1 MKDYKDALRAWCSIE
16 LWEGYVL
23 EQLTLWLK
31 KHDISYY
38 TSDCTPLP
46 RENKFMIRVSVL
58 ADDEQKAEL
67 NRLLDD
73 WFIIQD
79 VLEGM
84 ENAEEVMK

>member
-1 MKDYKDALRAWCSIE
+1 MRKDYEEALKAWTSIE

-31 KHDISYY
+31 KHGVSYY

-46 RENKFMIRVSVL
+46 RENRFMIHVSVL

-67 NRLLDD
+67 NRLLDE

-84 ENAEEVMK
+84 K

>member
-1 MKDYKDALRAWCSIE
+1 MKDYKDALRAWTSIE

-23 EQLTLWLK
+23 EQLLTYCK
-31 KHDISYY
+31 KHDISYH

-46 RENKFMIRVSVL
+46 RKDKFLIHVSVL

-67 NRLLDD
+67 NRLLDE

-79 VLEGM
+79 VLEGI
-84 ENAEEVMK
+84 ENAE

>member
-1 MKDYKDALRAWCSIE
+1 MKDYKEALRAWCSIE

-31 KHDISYY
+31 KHGISYY
-38 TSDCTPLP
+38 TSDC
-46 RENKFMIRVSVL
+46 RENKFMIHVLVL

-73 WFIIQD
+73 WYIIQD
-79 VLEGM
+79 VLEGIKD
-84 ENAEEVMK
+84 VR

>member
-1 MKDYKDALRAWCSIE
+1 MKDYKDALRAWTSIE

-31 KHDISYY
+31 KHGISYH

-46 RENKFMIRVSVL
+46 RKDKFMIHVSVL
-58 ADDEQKAEL
+58 VDDQQRETL
-67 NRLLDD
+67 NRLLDE

-79 VLEGM
+79 VLEGI
-84 ENAEEVMK
+84 EDVR

>member
-1 MKDYKDALRAWCSIE
+1 MKDYKDALRAWTSIE

-23 EQLTLWLK
+23 DQLLTYCK
-31 KHDISYY
+31 KHDISYH

-46 RENKFMIRVSVL
+46 RKGKFMTYVSVL
-58 ADDEQKAEL
+58 ASDEEKATL
-67 NRLLDD
+67 NRLLDE

-84 ENAEEVMK
+84 KNAE